1 MHISWISIDRRLIQ
15 KNIHPSI
22 RPSVRPSIHPSYHPS
37 YLYVQSM
44 CFSVCLSVFLSTYL
58 FIYLPTCVVCVYIN
72 DMLGSLAT
80 FCGAGQAARS
90 SFHEPDHLRS
100 SRVAPAVISW
110 RIWSPW
116 LASTKLALCATLGM
130 PGWLTSLSL
139 SPYGCYKDSGLE
151 TVLVPSNIARLSL
164 ILISV
169 LLDSWCVCHDVPSF
183 MTNKETAG
191 SFPRSTTLITCRII
205 PLNKRSISRVSK
217 SPQT

>member
-1 MHISWISIDRRLIQ
+1 MFLC
-15 KNIHPSI
+15 
-22 RPSVRPSIHPSYHPS
+22 
-37 YLYVQSM
+37 L
-44 CFSVCLSVFLSTYL
+44 FVCLSIYLSIYLSTYV
-58 FIYLPTCVVCVYIN
+58 CRVCVHQWY
-72 DMLGSLAT
+72 
-80 FCGAGQAARS
+80 AGVTCHILWCWAGCPQLLSWARPLEVEQSSTSSHFMEDLESMTCFNQACSVCDTWNA
-90 SFHEPDHLRS
+90 
-100 SRVAPAVISW
+100 
-110 RIWSPW
+110 W
-116 LASTKLALCATLGM
+116 LVDF
-130 PGWLTSLSL
+130 SLSL